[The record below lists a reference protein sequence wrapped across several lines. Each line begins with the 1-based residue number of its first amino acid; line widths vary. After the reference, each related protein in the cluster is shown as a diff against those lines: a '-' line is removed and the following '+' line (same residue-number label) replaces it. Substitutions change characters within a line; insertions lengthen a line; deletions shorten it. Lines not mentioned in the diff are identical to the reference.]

1 MPTWP
6 DCWGTNIRI
15 TEERLSH
22 VLEHPEMAD
31 EERRIAETLAQPDI
45 VVQSASDPE
54 VRLYHRLYET
64 ATVGAKHLC
73 AVVKWRDEDAFL
85 VTAYFTDR
93 PKRGAV
99 LWTNR

>member
-1 MPTWP
+1 MPTWS
-6 DCWGTNIRI
+6 DCWGTDIRI
-15 TEERLSH
+15 TKERLSH
-22 VLEHPEMAD
+22 VLEHPEMAG

-73 AVVKWRDEDAFL
+73 AVVKWRDGDAFL